1 MGNRQEK
8 TAEAM
13 TTEDRK
19 ESREKV
25 LAGLRL
31 AVAEALEVH
40 RKAGRMIVVWK
51 DGRVVWL
58 PVKEAIEAAAQS
70 NR

>member
-1 MGNRQEK
+1 
-8 TAEAM
+8 M

-40 RKAGRMIVVWK
+40 RKAGRKVVVWK
-51 DGRVVWL
+51 DGKVVWL
-58 PVKEAIEAAAQS
+58 SVEEAIEAAAQS
-70 NR
+70 SR

>member
-1 MGNRQEK
+1 
-8 TAEAM
+8 M

-40 RKAGRMIVVWK
+40 RKAGRKIVVWK
-51 DGRVVWL
+51 DGKVVWL
-58 PVKEAIEAAAQS
+58 PVKEAIEAVAQS

>member
-1 MGNRQEK
+1 
-8 TAEAM
+8 M

-40 RKAGRMIVVWK
+40 RKAGRRVVVWK
-51 DGRVVWL
+51 DGKVVWL
-58 PVKEAIEAAAQS
+58 PVKEAIEAVAQS

>member
-1 MGNRQEK
+1 
-8 TAEAM
+8 M

-40 RKAGRMIVVWK
+40 RKAGRKIVVWK
-51 DGRVVWL
+51 DGKVVWL
-58 PVKEAIEAAAQS
+58 TVKEAIEAAAQL